1 MISFT
6 PKELT
11 VAKMHHYLLGAIGPR
26 PIAFASTIDVN
37 GQANLAPFSFF
48 NVFSANPP
56 ILIFS
61 PARSGRTNTTKDTYN
76 NVKAHPEVVINVVNF
91 DIVEQMSL
99 ASSPYPAGESEF
111 VKSGL
116 TPIPSDLVK
125 PFRVK
130 ESPVQFECKVN
141 QVIELGT
148 EGGAGNLIIC
158 EVVKFHI
165 DESYLDENQLIDQQ
179 KIDLVARMG
188 GNWYCRASEHA
199 MFELEKPITTCGV
212 GYDQLPQDF
221 LKSDVLS
228 KNLLARL
235 AGIEEIP
242 NETDVNEYKLMELS
256 DLFLSLDDQPKELE
270 LALHKRA
277 KVLLEQNNL
286 KDAWLTLLSF
296 NNG

>member
-256 DLFLSLDDQPKELE
+256 DLFLSLDGQPKELE

-277 KVLLEQNNL
+277 KILLEQNNL

>member
-26 PIAFASTIDVN
+26 PIAFASTIDEN

-188 GNWYCRASEHA
+188 GNWYCRANEHA

-221 LKSDVLS
+221 LQSDVLS

-256 DLFLSLDDQPKELE
+256 DLFLSLDGQPKELE

-277 KVLLEQNNL
+277 KILLEQNNL

>member
-26 PIAFASTIDVN
+26 PIAFASTIDEN

-76 NVKAHPEVVINVVNF
+76 NVKTHPEVVINVVNF

-111 VKSGL
+111 IKSGL

-188 GNWYCRASEHA
+188 GNWYCRANEHA

-221 LKSDVLS
+221 LQSDVLS

-256 DLFLSLDDQPKELE
+256 DLFLSLDGQPKELE

-277 KVLLEQNNL
+277 KILLEQNNL